1 MSKGPQKGT
10 LRAATPAIERAR
22 TGWGEEMPPEIRALA
37 EACMAR
43 TAGAVAKE
51 LGVSPAL
58 VSYVLSR
65 KYPGDIDLVFAK
77 IRGTLMGEEAD
88 CPVLGMIP
96 ARRCLDEQIR
106 PYAAT
111 NSIRARL
118 FHACARC
125 PRNRKN
131 QKEEAGQ

>member
-1 MSKGPQKGT
+1 MKRGPQTGAP
-10 LRAATPAIERAR
+10 RAAMPAIERAR
-22 TGWGEEMPPEIRALA
+22 QGWGDAMPGEIRALA
-37 EACMAR
+37 EACMAT
-43 TAGAVAKE
+43 TANAVAAR
-51 LGVSPAL
+51 LGYSPAL

-65 KYPGDIDLVFAK
+65 RYPGDMDLVFAK

-88 CPVLGMIP
+88 CPVLGMIST
-96 ARRCLDEQIR
+96 RRCLDEQKR

-131 QKEEAGQ
+131 QEAHNA